1 MDVLASSVTFMGALA
16 EMLYPSLRDNK
27 LSTTP
32 QQLLNKHAR
41 GVTNTIQATNAPRRG
56 KDGVRR

>member
-32 QQLLNKHAR
+32 TTKQTR
-41 GVTNTIQATNAPRRG
+41 TRVTNTIQATNAPRRG